1 MLKSMLKSMLHLAR
15 GFVHTVWN
23 LAAPLS
29 VETAKN
35 PLIARQVTIN
45 GMRNVL
51 WAMYEAKIKKIP
63 GSAIKLLKHSFKAH
77 IYIIHCVLLLCV
89 FRFSLLYI
97 LYYTILHYIL
107 YVYINY

>member
-1 MLKSMLKSMLHLAR
+1 MALEGCLEAFGAR

-45 GMRNVL
+45 GMRNVPRQL
-51 WAMYEAKIKKIP
+51 KKP
-63 GSAIKLLKHSFKAH
+63 RMSPF
-77 IYIIHCVLLLCV
+77 
-89 FRFSLLYI
+89 
-97 LYYTILHYIL
+97 
-107 YVYINY
+107 